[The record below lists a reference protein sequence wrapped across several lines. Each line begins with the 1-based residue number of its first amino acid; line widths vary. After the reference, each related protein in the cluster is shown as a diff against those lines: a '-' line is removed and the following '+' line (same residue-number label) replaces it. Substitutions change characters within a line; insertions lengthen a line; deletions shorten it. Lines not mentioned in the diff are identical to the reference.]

1 MKKSVEERVVQMR
14 FDNEQFEKGAEQSL
28 RTLGKLENVLD
39 MLGSGGA
46 GLSRVGE
53 AIDTIADRFS
63 TMGIVGMNVI
73 TNLTHAAMSLAENL
87 LLAIPRQIVEG
98 GKTRALNI
106 EQARFQLKGLG
117 VAWDEVSD
125 DIDHAVLGTAYG
137 MDEAAIVASQLAA
150 SGVQYKNVEG
160 EISDM
165 GRILRGIS
173 GVAAMTNSS
182 YGEIGHIFTG
192 IAGTGHVMTQDL
204 RMLEGRGLNVA
215 AKLAAVLNE
224 TTGTAKYTEET
235 IREMVSKGQVDF
247 LTFARAMDY
256 AFGEHATAANETYT
270 GSLSNMKAALSRIGA
285 DFATPTFEFL
295 RQMQNKLRDVFNEVR
310 KITKPF
316 AEGKYTQFLTNLAPT
331 ALNILDK
338 IQNGIAKVHN
348 LTDAFFKLF
357 NPMRKINELNEDGTE
372 QFWIDKD
379 ALRRI
384 QNLRDA
390 LQGLKLIFQNI
401 KDVATVAGFAFKNV
415 FGESTIG
422 QKLLGGFDALLEKI
436 GNAGRKIID
445 FGQIFKWFSKSSQGN
460 KGDWLYDEIMG
471 GFVSEE
477 GRKRFLG
484 LKNAFIEFFTDIKRV
499 GDSGVRIFKAS
510 FDIIKTV
517 ITDVFNAIKTF
528 LPSSEQLGSGF
539 SKLGEFIASASEK
552 LADWIEKIRD
562 AVKEH
567 TVFTTIAE
575 TIQKAF
581 EGIASSVKWVSDFTR
596 DLLGL
601 QEGETIFSH
610 FGNTIS
616 TVGDKIG
623 SGLAYIKDSLFSAFE
638 GQGVG
643 GGTIMKVIGGIVT
656 AFTAFRKLEKT
667 NWAIANAKR
676 PFSMLFGDGVF
687 GNTLFNTKGA
697 FWKDLKG
704 LAMLPDKIATVLGRT
719 SGALRAFTDNL
730 NAKSIKE
737 IAWAL
742 VPLAASLWLM
752 GTIDSDKLGQALLA
766 VSASLGIVILALT
779 GLIALMN
786 RGTKWV
792 TAGFTTLAKG
802 AKPMDVLKN
811 SLKNLGKGVKT
822 FFQNLTVGLN
832 RFLTAGAILELA
844 VAMIA
849 LAAAV
854 LILSVAAKVFATMS
868 WPELAKGLVGVAVA
882 LGLVIGAMVLVSNF
896 VKTGPMIGL
905 AASLIA
911 IALGLIMLGAAVWLF
926 ANIDNVAA
934 GITFMLGALAGLM
947 VALIVLT
954 NFCSGKR
961 LIAAGA
967 ALLLTGAAILV
978 LAFAVAAFAAL
989 GASAIDGIIG
999 IAGALLA
1006 VGLAI
1011 GALAQLP
1018 AGRLIAAAGAL
1029 LIVSVG
1035 VVAIAAA
1042 LMILAWIPWDKLMFS
1057 VAMMG
1062 ITVAVITIAL
1072 VALSTVGP
1080 LALAAAAALLIV
1092 GVALMAIGA
1101 AFLIGSVGLIALAMA
1116 IQMMPDSSRIIDV
1129 AKGLK
1134 KLGGALI
1141 ILGIGGALNRLGAK
1155 SYEAL
1160 VPLATGLGLLELID
1174 FNKLAPGLRKLGVA
1188 FMILGIGG
1196 LLMGVGALGLLLA
1209 IPGLTALA
1217 KVMPELAAG
1226 FQAFDTVN
1234 WGSVGKGVVALVGAI
1249 GALML
1254 LQFATL
1260 ADGSAQLANL
1270 AAVLPDL
1277 ATGFASFEIVNAADL
1292 AASFGALAEG
1302 ILALFAL
1309 NVISLIGDGTPQLVE
1324 FANALPALAG
1334 GFSVFS
1340 DPTLWLSL
1348 PASAEA
1354 LNTAIRS
1361 LFALSIVNLIGD
1373 GVPKLIE
1380 LANAMPTVAAGFG
1393 AFTDPEL
1400 WLSVPIATSALNS
1413 AISTLFRSGL
1423 ATLIGDGVQSI
1434 RDLGEAM
1441 PVLAAGFSSFKDL
1454 EPAWIESVSSSLRRG
1469 IDALMG
1475 NALSDLFKSMPP
1487 FAELAAG
1494 LTSMGLA
1501 LQLVPV
1507 DSEIRLTGLANG
1519 MNAIMGIVTENFLT
1533 ISETIST
1540 TTQTIMTCM
1549 DDLALSADT
1558 NFTKIDDKVT
1568 AVMNNVERTVTDK
1581 FNMAKFQAT
1590 SAATMMRINL
1600 SLTFSDIYNDIS
1612 RTMGN
1617 IEGVIISVADNMSTY
1632 GWNIGINLANGI
1644 WEAVPYV
1651 EQAGYDLANAASI
1664 ANSVSFSGYG
1674 GYSSGYSSG
1683 AYVTLGF
1690 TEGIFDG
1697 MSAVES
1703 AMAGMARGSYGSF
1716 AGEYEMASP
1725 SKLMMR
1731 SGGYVIQGFVNG
1743 IKNNSYKSEEAMRNA
1758 VDPMLAIINSLV
1770 TDDMDITP
1778 TITPVVDMSNV
1789 DNMAGDISDLLGGT
1803 GTYAVTTANRIAA
1816 AETANGAKFGT
1827 TADSSEV
1834 YSPTINIYT
1843 QPNQN
1848 STEIA
1853 NMVERKLVQMNKQR
1867 KLGAL
1872 T

>member
-39 MLGSGGA
+39 MLGNGGA

-73 TNLTHAAMSLAENL
+73 TNLTHAAMTLAENL

-117 VAWDEVSD
+117 VAWEEVSD

-165 GRILRGIS
+165 GKILRGIS
-173 GVAAMTNSS
+173 GVAAMTNST

-316 AEGKYTQFLTNLAPT
+316 AEGKYTQFLTNLAPM
-331 ALNILDK
+331 ALDVLDK
-338 IQNGIAKVHN
+338 IQNGISKVHG

-357 NPMRKINELNEDGTE
+357 NPMRKINELNDDGTE

-379 ALRRI
+379 AQRRI

-390 LQGLKLIFQNI
+390 FQGLKQIIQNI
-401 KDVATVAGFAFKNV
+401 KDVLSIAGLAFDKV
-415 FGESTIG
+415 FGNGTPVG
-422 QKLLGGFDALLEKI
+422 QKLVNTFDKFLEVLG
-436 GNAGRKIID
+436 NTGRKLMD
-445 FGQIFKWFSKSSQGN
+445 LGQIFKWFSKLNQSGKDGWIYSIKQG
-460 KGDWLYDEIMG
+460 GY
-471 GFVSEE
+471 VSEE
-477 GRKRFLG
+477 AKQRFLA
-484 LKNAFIEFFTDIKRV
+484 LKNVFVEFFTMIKRV
-499 GDSGVRIFKAS
+499 GDSGARIIKAS
-510 FDIIKTV
+510 FDIIKNV

-539 SKLGEFIASASEK
+539 SKLADFIGDASEK
-552 LADWIEKIRD
+552 LAAWVEKIRD
-562 AVKEH
+562 AIKEH

-575 TIQKAF
+575 TIRKAF
-581 EGIASSVKWVSDFTR
+581 EGVASAIGWISNFAK
-596 DLLGL
+596 DLIGL
-601 QEGETIFSH
+601 KEGETIFSH
-610 FGNTIS
+610 FADTIS
-616 TVGDKIG
+616 SVGESVG
-623 SGLAYIKDSLFSAFE
+623 SGLGYIKDSLFSVF
-638 GQGVG
+638 QGKGLG

-676 PFSMLFGDGVF
+676 PFSMLFGDGIF

-742 VPLAASLWLM
+742 VPLAASLWVM
-752 GTIDSDKLGQALLA
+752 GTIDSDKLGQSLMA
-766 VSASLGIVILALT
+766 VSAALGIVILALA

-802 AKPMDVLKN
+802 AKPMNVLKN
-811 SLKNLGKGVKT
+811 SLKNLGKGVKA

-832 RFLTAGAILELA
+832 RFLTAGAIMELA
-844 VAMIA
+844 IAMIA

-868 WPELAKGLVGVAVA
+868 WGEIAKGLVGVAGA
-882 LGLVIGAMVLVSNF
+882 LALIIFSMVLVSKF

-911 IALGLIMLGAAVWLF
+911 ISLGLIMLAGAVWLF
-926 ANIDNVAA
+926 ANIENVAA
-934 GITFMLGALAGLM
+934 GITFMIGALAGLM
-947 VALIVLT
+947 VALIILT
-954 NFCSGKR
+954 NFCSGPR

-967 ALLLTGAAILV
+967 ALVLTGAAILI
-978 LAFAVAAFAAL
+978 LAMGVAAFAAL

-999 IAGALLA
+999 IAGALLV
-1006 VGLAI
+1006 VGIAI
-1011 GALAQLP
+1011 GLLAQMP
-1018 AGRLIAAAGAL
+1018 AGKLIAAAGAL
-1029 LIVSVG
+1029 TIASVG
-1035 VVAIAAA
+1035 LVAIAAVLLVLSA
-1042 LMILAWIPWDKLMFS
+1042 IPWDKLLYS
-1057 VAMMG
+1057 VSMLG

-1072 VALSTVGP
+1072 MALSTFGP
-1080 LALAAAAALLIV
+1080 LVLAAAAALLIV
-1092 GVALMAIGA
+1092 GVALVAISA
-1101 AFLIGSVGLIALAMA
+1101 AFLIGSIGLMALAAA
-1116 IQMMPDSSRIIDV
+1116 IQMMPDSGRIIDV
-1129 AKGLK
+1129 AKGLR

-1160 VPLATGLGLLELID
+1160 IPLATGLGLLELINFD
-1174 FNKLAPGLRKLGVA
+1174 KLAPGLRKLGVA
-1188 FMILGIGG
+1188 FMVLGIGG
-1196 LLMGVGALGLLLA
+1196 LLIGIGALGLLLA

-1217 KVMPELAAG
+1217 KVMPELADG

-1234 WGSVGKGVVALVGAI
+1234 WGSVGKGIVALVGAV

-1270 AAVLPDL
+1270 ASVLPDL
-1277 ATGFASFEIVNAADL
+1277 AIGFASFEIVNGSDL

-1309 NVISLIGDGTPQLVE
+1309 NVISLIGDGTPQLLE

-1348 PASAEA
+1348 PASTEA

-1373 GVPKLIE
+1373 GVPKLLE
-1380 LANAMPTVAAGFG
+1380 LAEAMPTVADGFS
-1393 AFTDPEL
+1393 AFTDPTL
-1400 WLSVPIATSALNS
+1400 WLSVPVAASALNT

-1441 PVLAAGFSSFKDL
+1441 PVLASGFSAFSELD
-1454 EPAWIESVSSSLRRG
+1454 PAWIESISASLRRG

-1475 NALSDLFKSMPP
+1475 NALSDLFKSIPP
-1487 FAELAAG
+1487 FDVLAAG
-1494 LTSMGLA
+1494 ITSMGLA
-1501 LQLVPV
+1501 LQLVPS
-1507 DSEIRLTGLANG
+1507 DSEVRLTGLATG
-1519 MNAIMGIVTENFLT
+1519 MNSIMGIVTDNFLT

-1568 AVMNNVERTVTDK
+1568 TVMDNVERTVTDK
-1581 FNMAKFQAT
+1581 FNTAKFQAT
-1590 SAATMMRINL
+1590 SAATMMQISL
-1600 SLTFSDIYNDIS
+1600 SLTFSNIYDDIS

-1617 IEGVIISVADNMSTY
+1617 IESAIISVANNMSTY

-1664 ANSVSFSGYG
+1664 ANSVSFGGGSYGVGYG
-1674 GYSSGYSSG
+1674 SG

-1703 AMAGMARGSYGSF
+1703 AMAGMARAGYGSF
-1716 AGEYEMASP
+1716 ADEYQMASP

-1743 IKNNSYKSEEAMRNA
+1743 IKNNSYKSEEAMQNA
-1758 VDPMLAIINSLV
+1758 VNPLLAIIDSLI
-1770 TDDMDITP
+1770 TNDMDISP

-1789 DNMAGDISDLLGGT
+1789 DDMAGDISDMLSGT
-1803 GTYAVTTANRIAA
+1803 GTYAVTTANRIAN

-1827 TADSSEV
+1827 VANSSAV

-1853 NMVERKLVQMNKQR
+1853 NMVERKLVQLNKQQR
-1867 KLGAL
+1867 LGAL
-1872 T
+1872 R